1 MYWKEGVKNSL
12 EWKHL
17 KSSSANLPP
26 SCCTRGLLLA
36 LPLTA
41 ANVATLSCFLLTL
54 KHSETPGN
62 FKSKI
67 RTREQL
73 KKKKKKK
80 KLVWTATQ
88 TFPTLCRSKQ
98 LNSDFG
104 FVVKDNYYATS
115 QVVPGCPYLSLIIET
130 IFLAF
135 FRVIILKVGS
145 LTSST
150 AWPPQCYTVPQMTG
164 CRIDGSFA
172 QEANSDTRG
181 GKVQGCCL
189 WLWRVWND
197 FQVVTQQKQNRWGHG
212 SLLFSVGNNG
222 SGKVNC
228 CSFKQ

>member
-1 MYWKEGVKNSL
+1 MKNSL
-12 EWKHL
+12 GWKHL

-54 KHSETPGN
+54 ERSETPGN
-62 FKSKI
+62 FKSEI

-73 KKKKKKK
+73 KKKKRRRRSSSSSSS
-80 KLVWTATQ
+80 ATQ

-150 AWPPQCYTVPQMTG
+150 AWPH
-164 CRIDGSFA
+164 S
-172 QEANSDTRG
+172 
-181 GKVQGCCL
+181 
-189 WLWRVWND
+189 
-197 FQVVTQQKQNRWGHG
+197 VTQFPR
-212 SLLFSVGNNG
+212 
-222 SGKVNC
+222 
-228 CSFKQ
+228 